1 MNYFERST
9 LWIFY
14 IVIWCILGCSDE
26 GGSDSNKPMNDSIP
40 CSDTS
45 MNCEDSMSVVDTAKT
60 RLRGVSGFTIFDI
73 NNRNNSSDIRVF
85 FDLLDS
91 PSLISEIRLI
101 FVKSP
106 NAASFSQNDAD
117 TLSYYTLILPVQSN
131 VRKTMSADLLDSDGD
146 SISNGN
152 EYSAFVYLVGKDT
165 FVVNKLSGPSNN
177 LLLENKTLKDL
188 YVSSRGTNAVVLF
201 DGVTGEYIRD
211 FVPNGSGGLSIT
223 QDVLFAADGHLLVS
237 GRGSSQIKK
246 YDSNTGTFLGNFTS
260 GYDLDQPTKM
270 SFSPTGSL
278 LVSQWGQNKTGVAEF
293 DGITGV
299 FIREI
304 IPALNL
310 GMDHVWDA
318 EGNLFIASYGSLDV
332 KKYDSSGA
340 FLSVIISSGLQGP
353 VNLWFDSNF
362 SALNVV
368 DWLSG
373 SVRKYSPSGTFIST
387 LISGLNTVEG
397 FAFDNDDHLYLCEWG
412 SNRIKQ
418 YQWPSGSFIKIFCS
432 GHVVQPNSIAFGP
445 NVDP

>member
-1 MNYFERST
+1 MIAE
-9 LWIFY
+9 
-14 IVIWCILGCSDE
+14 V
-26 GGSDSNKPMNDSIP
+26 
-40 CSDTS
+40 
-45 MNCEDSMSVVDTAKT
+45 
-60 RLRGVSGFTIFDI
+60 
-73 NNRNNSSDIRVF
+73 
-85 FDLLDS
+85 
-91 PSLISEIRLI
+91 RLI
-101 FVKSP
+101 IVKSP

-131 VRKTMSADLLDSDGD
+131 VRKTMPAVLLDSDGD
-146 SISNGN
+146 SILNGN

-165 FVVNKLSGPSNN
+165 SVVNKLSGPSNN
-177 LLLENKTLKDL
+177 LLLENKTLQDL

-201 DGVTGEYIRD
+201 DGVTSEYIRD

-237 GRGSSQIKK
+237 GRGSAQIKK

-318 EGNLFIASYGSLDV
+318 EGNLYIASYGSLDV

-340 FLSVIISSGLQGP
+340 F
-353 VNLWFDSNF
+353 
-362 SALNVV
+362 
-368 DWLSG
+368 
-373 SVRKYSPSGTFIST
+373 FIRYYFFRATGACQS
-387 LISGLNTVEG
+387 LV
-397 FAFDNDDHLYLCEWG
+397 
-412 SNRIKQ
+412 
-418 YQWPSGSFIKIFCS
+418 
-432 GHVVQPNSIAFGP
+432 
-445 NVDP
+445 